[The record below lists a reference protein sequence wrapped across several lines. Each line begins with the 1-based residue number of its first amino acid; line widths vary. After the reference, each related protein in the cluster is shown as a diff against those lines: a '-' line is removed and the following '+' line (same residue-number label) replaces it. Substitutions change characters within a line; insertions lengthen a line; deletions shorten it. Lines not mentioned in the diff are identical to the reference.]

1 MTDLMTE
8 EQYKKACRYR
18 MRETLENLSKL
29 WETSEELVDQD
40 MINKSLDMLYN
51 SLDELQYFKEKIFS
65 NNKESKITHKNS

>member
-8 EQYKKACRYR
+8 KQYKKACRYR
-18 MRETLENLSKL
+18 MRETLENLANL

-51 SLDELQYFKEKIFS
+51 SVDELKYFREKIVKADKRPEEG
-65 NNKESKITHKNS
+65 NDK